1 MKPQRREFESASKF
15 LIRQRLKIILWNE
28 EWALRLACSTRLVG
42 LRSTLCRLR
51 VEPSCGPARP
61 TSSPPSH
68 PQTIENIK
76 VGLHEKELW
85 KKFHEA
91 GTEMI
96 ITKAGRSAGESV
108 VGRAAGGQVTGE
120 SDTSRTAGG
129 SQEDVKGLRSS
140 QFLVWDQWEIHQP
153 LKSQNHILQQR

>member
-1 MKPQRREFESASKF
+1 M
-15 LIRQRLKIILWNE
+15 
-28 EWALRLACSTRLVG
+28 
-42 LRSTLCRLR
+42 
-51 VEPSCGPARP
+51 EPSCGPARQ

-96 ITKAGRSAGESV
+96 ITKAGRSVGESRV
-108 VGRAAGGQVTGE
+108 MWGERQVGARKMCLPGRPVGRGLCSPRGSE
-120 SDTSRTAGG
+120 SWASGKFI
-129 SQEDVKGLRSS
+129 S
-140 QFLVWDQWEIHQP
+140 H
-153 LKSQNHILQQR
+153 

>member
-1 MKPQRREFESASKF
+1 MSISKDSKRVKAREWDRLRGPQNSYQKGFRAATVHITTTRIPPPSPSISRCPSIHPQAVAKASVECC
-15 LIRQRLKIILWNE
+15 L
-28 EWALRLACSTRLVG
+28 LRYRHRVFSVG
-42 LRSTLCRLR
+42 LR
-51 VEPSCGPARP
+51 VEPSCGPARQ

-96 ITKAGRSAGESV
+96 ITKAGR
-108 VGRAAGGQVTGE
+108 
-120 SDTSRTAGG
+120 
-129 SQEDVKGLRSS
+129 
-140 QFLVWDQWEIHQP
+140 F
-153 LKSQNHILQQR
+153 

>member
-1 MKPQRREFESASKF
+1 M
-15 LIRQRLKIILWNE
+15 
-28 EWALRLACSTRLVG
+28 
-42 LRSTLCRLR
+42 
-51 VEPSCGPARP
+51 EPSCGPARQ

-96 ITKAGRSAGESV
+96 ITKAGRSVGESG
-108 VGRAAGGQVTGE
+108 VGRAAGGTQENVSARKARRE
-120 SDTSRTAGG
+120 RTLLSLG
-129 SQEDVKGLRSS
+129 
-140 QFLVWDQWEIHQP
+140 FLVLGQWEIYQP
-153 LKSQNHILQQR
+153 LRSQLHVLQQPAGPAAFAPS

>member
-1 MKPQRREFESASKF
+1 M
-15 LIRQRLKIILWNE
+15 
-28 EWALRLACSTRLVG
+28 
-42 LRSTLCRLR
+42 
-51 VEPSCGPARP
+51 EPSCGPARQ

-96 ITKAGRSAGESV
+96 ITKAGRSVGESD
-108 VGRAAGGQVTGE
+108 VGRAAGGTQEKVSARKARRE
-120 SDTSRTAGG
+120 RTLQYSG
-129 SQEDVKGLRSS
+129 
-140 QFLVWDQWEIHQP
+140 FLVLSQWEIYQP
-153 LKSQNHILQQR
+153 LRSQLPVLQQPAGPAAFAPS

>member
-15 LIRQRLKIILWNE
+15 LIRQRLKIILLNE

-68 PQTIENIK
+68 SQTIENIK

-96 ITKAGRSAGESV
+96 ITKAGRSGECRGKGGRWAGH
-108 VGRAAGGQVTGE
+108 RGE
-120 SDTSRTAGG
+120 
-129 SQEDVKGLRSS
+129 
-140 QFLVWDQWEIHQP
+140 
-153 LKSQNHILQQR
+153 

>member
-1 MKPQRREFESASKF
+1 MKPKWREFEFLNSK
-15 LIRQRLKIILWNE
+15 LQILQWFKNNFVKRNLE
-28 EWALRLACSTRLVG
+28 EWALGLACSARFVG

-51 VEPSCGPARP
+51 VEPSCGPARQ

-96 ITKAGRSAGESV
+96 ITKAGRSAGESY
-108 VGRAAGGQVTGE
+108 VGRA
-120 SDTSRTAGG
+120 AGG
-129 SQEDVKGLRSS
+129 SQEDVSAWRSRK
-140 QFLVWDQWEIHQP
+140 ERT
-153 LKSQNHILQQR
+153 LQSAGAWSGGSGKFISH

>member
-1 MKPQRREFESASKF
+1 MGQPHRR
-15 LIRQRLKIILWNE
+15 
-28 EWALRLACSTRLVG
+28 
-42 LRSTLCRLR
+42 
-51 VEPSCGPARP
+51 

-96 ITKAGRSAGESV
+96 ITKAGRSVGES
-108 VGRAAGGQVTGE
+108 GRWEPGKCVC
-120 SDTSRTAGG
+120 
-129 SQEDVKGLRSS
+129 QEG
-140 QFLVWDQWEIHQP
+140 P
-153 LKSQNHILQQR
+153 